1 MEAGCKAVTAT
12 MPGTMSAA
20 QMRAFRKFDADL
32 AALVN
37 EANDAGVL
45 RGLVVALLHAA
56 AHQQTAAMLSQA

>member
-1 MEAGCKAVTAT
+1 
-12 MPGTMSAA
+12 MSAA